1 MCLILTSDIDVLS
14 QNRSSDL
21 VFAVCQ
27 AGSAFHSATLHS
39 NFTDVYL
46 SVMSQIE
53 FLPISE
59 KDPTVISIVVKVT
72 NMQPRDLIAEGS
84 DYFYAQSPLL
94 LLMIILI

>member
-1 MCLILTSDIDVLS
+1 
-14 QNRSSDL
+14 
-21 VFAVCQ
+21 
-27 AGSAFHSATLHS
+27 
-39 NFTDVYL
+39 
-46 SVMSQIE
+46 MSQIE
-53 FLPISE
+53 YLPISE